1 MIVNSID
8 NILDGNIYLVSQ
20 NENIRTDSATSFDG
34 VINQISS
41 GNESLDDIFA
51 EVADEYGVNLN
62 LLKAVA
68 KAESDFDTEA
78 VSGCGAQGIMQ
89 LMPTTAQSL
98 GVEDPFDARQNI
110 TGGAKM
116 LAYLLD
122 DYNGNVSL
130 ALAAYNAG
138 SGAVGRFGGVPPYN
152 ETLRYI
158 DRINDIL
165 GGVLSNDS
173 RTIDGATATD
183 LSGSAQAEN
192 TGIIV
197 STSSTDSETT
207 DAVQPE
213 SVNVSSVTANT
224 GNYNN
229 TKHITNGI
237 SAGSSA
243 VSSVYGRNNNS
254 INDFYKKY
262 NNYNSYNTYNNY
274 NNYAKYPVS
283 SNTRLSLSY
292 DDYKYVIDTY
302 KTILSKLFAVSDST
316 DSKSSQSG
324 LSAASL
330 LTGTYSGLSSGYNN
344 SDNNVYDNSKSLM
357 NYYMT
362 GLSNTSQSVLNMLG
376 LNK

>member
-1 MIVNSID
+1 MIVNSVD
-8 NILDGNIYLVSQ
+8 NILDGNMYLVSQ
-20 NENIRTDSATSFDG
+20 GENIKPSSATDFDG

-41 GNESLDDIFA
+41 GSESLDDIFA

-78 VSGCGAQGIMQ
+78 VSWCGAQGIMQ
-89 LMPTTAQSL
+89 LMPTTAESL

-138 SGAVGRFGGVPPYN
+138 SGAVSRYGGVPPYN

-173 RTIDGATATD
+173 RTIDGAEATD

-192 TGIIV
+192 TGIVVGTTQQTSGTEVMQEDTGTV
-197 STSSTDSETT
+197 SDDNNLSQLRKQIAANRLNISSMNNSRTSYISANNKRTSS
-207 DAVQPE
+207 
-213 SVNVSSVTANT
+213 
-224 GNYNN
+224 
-229 TKHITNGI
+229 
-237 SAGSSA
+237 
-243 VSSVYGRNNNS
+243 
-254 INDFYKKY
+254 
-262 NNYNSYNTYNNY
+262 
-274 NNYAKYPVS
+274 
-283 SNTRLSLSY
+283 LLLSY
-292 DDYKYVIDTY
+292 DDYKYVINTY
-302 KTILSKLFAVSDST
+302 RAILSKLFAVSDST
-316 DSKSSQSG
+316 TAK
-324 LSAASL
+324 SAAS
-330 LTGTYSGLSSGYNN
+330 GSASDHDSSD
-344 SDNNVYDNSKSLM
+344 SSRLLM
-357 NYYMT
+357 NYYRA
-362 GLSNTSQSVLNMLG
+362 GLPGTSQSVLNMLG
-376 LNK
+376 VNHNIKTI

>member
-1 MIVNSID
+1 MIVNSVD

-20 NENIRTDSATSFDG
+20 GENIKQSSATDFDG

-41 GNESLDDIFA
+41 GSESLDDIFA

-78 VSGCGAQGIMQ
+78 VSWCGAQGIMQ
-89 LMPTTAQSL
+89 LMPTTAESL

-138 SGAVGRFGGVPPYN
+138 SGAVSRYGGVPPYN

-173 RTIDGATATD
+173 RTIDGAEATD

-192 TGIIV
+192 TGIVVGTTQQTSGTEVMQEDTGTV
-197 STSSTDSETT
+197 SDDNNLSQLRKQIAANRLNISSMNNSRTS
-207 DAVQPE
+207 
-213 SVNVSSVTANT
+213 
-224 GNYNN
+224 Y
-229 TKHITNGI
+229 I
-237 SAGSSA
+237 SA
-243 VSSVYGRNNNS
+243 NN
-254 INDFYKKY
+254 KR
-262 NNYNSYNTYNNY
+262 T
-274 NNYAKYPVS
+274 
-283 SNTRLSLSY
+283 SNLLLSY
-292 DDYKYVIDTY
+292 DDYKYVINTY
-302 KTILSKLFAVSDST
+302 RAILSKLFAVSDST
-316 DSKSSQSG
+316 TAK
-324 LSAASL
+324 SAAS
-330 LTGTYSGLSSGYNN
+330 GSASDHYSSDSSGL
-344 SDNNVYDNSKSLM
+344 LM
-357 NYYMT
+357 NYYRA
-362 GLSNTSQSVLNMLG
+362 GLSGTSQSVLNMLG
-376 LNK
+376 VNHNIKTI

>member
-1 MIVNSID
+1 MIVNSVD

-20 NENIRTDSATSFDG
+20 GENIKPSSATDFDG

-41 GNESLDDIFA
+41 GSESLDDIFA

-78 VSGCGAQGIMQ
+78 VSWCGAQGIMQ
-89 LMPTTAQSL
+89 LMPTTAESL

-138 SGAVGRFGGVPPYN
+138 SGAVSRYGGVPPYN

-173 RTIDGATATD
+173 RTIDGAEATD

-192 TGIIV
+192 TGIVVGTTQQTSGTEVMQEDTGTV
-197 STSSTDSETT
+197 SDDNNLSQLRKQIAANRLNISSMNNSRTSYISANNKRTSS
-207 DAVQPE
+207 
-213 SVNVSSVTANT
+213 
-224 GNYNN
+224 
-229 TKHITNGI
+229 
-237 SAGSSA
+237 
-243 VSSVYGRNNNS
+243 
-254 INDFYKKY
+254 
-262 NNYNSYNTYNNY
+262 
-274 NNYAKYPVS
+274 
-283 SNTRLSLSY
+283 LLLSY
-292 DDYKYVIDTY
+292 DDYKYVINTY
-302 KTILSKLFAVSDST
+302 RAILSKLFAVSDST
-316 DSKSSQSG
+316 TAK
-324 LSAASL
+324 SAAS
-330 LTGTYSGLSSGYNN
+330 GSASDHDSSD
-344 SDNNVYDNSKSLM
+344 SSRILM
-357 NYYMT
+357 NYYRA
-362 GLSNTSQSVLNMLG
+362 GLSGTSQSVLNMLG
-376 LNK
+376 VNHNIKTI

>member
-1 MIVNSID
+1 MIVNSVD
-8 NILDGNIYLVSQ
+8 NILDGNMYLVSQ
-20 NENIRTDSATSFDG
+20 GENIKPSSATDFDG

-41 GNESLDDIFA
+41 GSESLDDIFA

-78 VSGCGAQGIMQ
+78 VSWCGAQGIMQ
-89 LMPTTAQSL
+89 LMPTTAESL

-138 SGAVGRFGGVPPYN
+138 SGAVSRYGGVPPYN

-173 RTIDGATATD
+173 RTIDGAEATD

-192 TGIIV
+192 TGIVVGTTQQTSGTEVMQEDTGTV
-197 STSSTDSETT
+197 SDDNNLSQLRKQIAANRLNISSMNNSRTSYISANNKRTSS
-207 DAVQPE
+207 
-213 SVNVSSVTANT
+213 
-224 GNYNN
+224 
-229 TKHITNGI
+229 
-237 SAGSSA
+237 
-243 VSSVYGRNNNS
+243 
-254 INDFYKKY
+254 
-262 NNYNSYNTYNNY
+262 
-274 NNYAKYPVS
+274 
-283 SNTRLSLSY
+283 LLLSY
-292 DDYKYVIDTY
+292 DDYKYVINTY
-302 KTILSKLFAVSDST
+302 RAILSKLFAVSDST
-316 DSKSSQSG
+316 TAK
-324 LSAASL
+324 SAASGSAL
-330 LTGTYSGLSSGYNN
+330 DHDSSDSSGL
-344 SDNNVYDNSKSLM
+344 LM
-357 NYYMT
+357 NYYRA
-362 GLSNTSQSVLNMLG
+362 GLSGTSQSVLNMLG
-376 LNK
+376 VNHNIKTI

>member
-1 MIVNSID
+1 MIVNSVD
-8 NILDGNIYLVSQ
+8 NILDGNMYLVSQ
-20 NENIRTDSATSFDG
+20 GENIKPSSATDFDG

-41 GNESLDDIFA
+41 GSESLDDIFA

-78 VSGCGAQGIMQ
+78 VSWCGAQGIMQ
-89 LMPTTAQSL
+89 LMPTTAESL

-138 SGAVGRFGGVPPYN
+138 SGAVSRYGGVPPYN

-173 RTIDGATATD
+173 RTIDGAEATD

-192 TGIIV
+192 TGIVVGTTQQTSGTEVMQNDTGTV
-197 STSSTDSETT
+197 SDDNNLSQLRKQIAANRLNISSMNNSRTSYISANNKRTSS
-207 DAVQPE
+207 
-213 SVNVSSVTANT
+213 
-224 GNYNN
+224 
-229 TKHITNGI
+229 
-237 SAGSSA
+237 
-243 VSSVYGRNNNS
+243 
-254 INDFYKKY
+254 
-262 NNYNSYNTYNNY
+262 
-274 NNYAKYPVS
+274 
-283 SNTRLSLSY
+283 LLLSY
-292 DDYKYVIDTY
+292 DDYKYVINTY
-302 KTILSKLFAVSDST
+302 RAILSKLFAVSDST
-316 DSKSSQSG
+316 TAK
-324 LSAASL
+324 SAAS
-330 LTGTYSGLSSGYNN
+330 GSASDHYSSDSSGL
-344 SDNNVYDNSKSLM
+344 LM
-357 NYYMT
+357 NYYRA
-362 GLSNTSQSVLNMLG
+362 GLSGTSQSVLNMLG
-376 LNK
+376 VNHNIKTI

>member
-1 MIVNSID
+1 MIVNSVD

-20 NENIRTDSATSFDG
+20 GENIKPSSATDFDG

-41 GNESLDDIFA
+41 GSESLDDIFA

-78 VSGCGAQGIMQ
+78 VSWCGAQGIMQ
-89 LMPTTAQSL
+89 LMPTTAESL

-138 SGAVGRFGGVPPYN
+138 SGAVSRYGGVPPYN

-173 RTIDGATATD
+173 RTIDGAEATD

-192 TGIIV
+192 TGIVVGTTQQTSGTEVMQEDTGTV
-197 STSSTDSETT
+197 SDDNNLSQLRKQIAANRLNISSMNNSRTS
-207 DAVQPE
+207 
-213 SVNVSSVTANT
+213 
-224 GNYNN
+224 Y
-229 TKHITNGI
+229 I
-237 SAGSSA
+237 SA
-243 VSSVYGRNNNS
+243 NN
-254 INDFYKKY
+254 KR
-262 NNYNSYNTYNNY
+262 T
-274 NNYAKYPVS
+274 
-283 SNTRLSLSY
+283 SNLLLSY
-292 DDYKYVIDTY
+292 DDYKYVINTY
-302 KTILSKLFAVSDST
+302 RAILSKLFAVSDST
-316 DSKSSQSG
+316 TAK
-324 LSAASL
+324 SAAS
-330 LTGTYSGLSSGYNN
+330 GSASAQDSSDSSGL
-344 SDNNVYDNSKSLM
+344 LM
-357 NYYMT
+357 NYYRA
-362 GLSNTSQSVLNMLG
+362 GLSGTSQSVLNMLG
-376 LNK
+376 VNHNIKTI

>member
-1 MIVNSID
+1 MIVNSVD

-20 NENIRTDSATSFDG
+20 GENIKPSSATDFDG

-41 GNESLDDIFA
+41 GSESLDDIFA

-78 VSGCGAQGIMQ
+78 VSWCGAQGIMQ
-89 LMPTTAQSL
+89 LMPTTAESL

-138 SGAVGRFGGVPPYN
+138 SGAVSRYGGVPPYN

-173 RTIDGATATD
+173 RTIDGAEATD

-192 TGIIV
+192 TGIVVGTTQQTSGTEVMQEDTGTV
-197 STSSTDSETT
+197 SDDNNLSQLRKQIAANRLNISSMNNSRTS
-207 DAVQPE
+207 
-213 SVNVSSVTANT
+213 
-224 GNYNN
+224 Y
-229 TKHITNGI
+229 I
-237 SAGSSA
+237 SA
-243 VSSVYGRNNNS
+243 NN
-254 INDFYKKY
+254 KR
-262 NNYNSYNTYNNY
+262 T
-274 NNYAKYPVS
+274 
-283 SNTRLSLSY
+283 SNLLLSY
-292 DDYKYVIDTY
+292 DDYKYVINT
-302 KTILSKLFAVSDST
+302 LSLIHI
-316 DSKSSQSG
+316 
-324 LSAASL
+324 
-330 LTGTYSGLSSGYNN
+330 
-344 SDNNVYDNSKSLM
+344 
-357 NYYMT
+357 
-362 GLSNTSQSVLNMLG
+362 
-376 LNK
+376 

>member
-1 MIVNSID
+1 MIVNSVD

-20 NENIRTDSATSFDG
+20 GENIKPSSATDFDG

-41 GNESLDDIFA
+41 GSESLDDIFA

-78 VSGCGAQGIMQ
+78 VSWCGAQGIMQ
-89 LMPTTAQSL
+89 LMPTTAESL

-138 SGAVGRFGGVPPYN
+138 SGAVSRYGGVPPYN

-173 RTIDGATATD
+173 RTIDGAEATD

-192 TGIIV
+192 TGIVVGTTQQTSGTEVMQEDTGTV
-197 STSSTDSETT
+197 SDDNNLSQLRKQIAANRLNISSMNNSRTS
-207 DAVQPE
+207 
-213 SVNVSSVTANT
+213 
-224 GNYNN
+224 Y
-229 TKHITNGI
+229 I
-237 SAGSSA
+237 SA
-243 VSSVYGRNNNS
+243 NN
-254 INDFYKKY
+254 KR
-262 NNYNSYNTYNNY
+262 T
-274 NNYAKYPVS
+274 
-283 SNTRLSLSY
+283 SNLLLSY
-292 DDYKYVIDTY
+292 DDYKYVINTY
-302 KTILSKLFAVSDST
+302 RAILSKLFAVSDST
-316 DSKSSQSG
+316 AAK
-324 LSAASL
+324 SAAS
-330 LTGTYSGLSSGYNN
+330 GSASAHDSSDSSGL
-344 SDNNVYDNSKSLM
+344 LM
-357 NYYMT
+357 NYYRA
-362 GLSNTSQSVLNMLG
+362 GLSGTSQSVLNMLG
-376 LNK
+376 VNHNIKTI

>member
-1 MIVNSID
+1 MIVNSVD
-8 NILDGNIYLVSQ
+8 NILDGNMYLVSQ
-20 NENIRTDSATSFDG
+20 GENIKPSSATDFDG

-41 GNESLDDIFA
+41 GSESLDDIFA

-78 VSGCGAQGIMQ
+78 VSWCGAQGIMQ
-89 LMPTTAQSL
+89 LMPTTAESL

-138 SGAVGRFGGVPPYN
+138 SGAVSRYGGVPPYN

-173 RTIDGATATD
+173 RTIDGAEATD

-192 TGIIV
+192 TGIVVGTTQQTSGTEVMQEDTGTV
-197 STSSTDSETT
+197 SDDNNLSQLRKQIAANRLNISSINNSRTSYISANNKRTSS
-207 DAVQPE
+207 
-213 SVNVSSVTANT
+213 
-224 GNYNN
+224 
-229 TKHITNGI
+229 
-237 SAGSSA
+237 
-243 VSSVYGRNNNS
+243 
-254 INDFYKKY
+254 
-262 NNYNSYNTYNNY
+262 
-274 NNYAKYPVS
+274 
-283 SNTRLSLSY
+283 LLLSY
-292 DDYKYVIDTY
+292 DDYKYVINTY
-302 KTILSKLFAVSDST
+302 RAILSKLFAVSDST
-316 DSKSSQSG
+316 TAK
-324 LSAASL
+324 SAAS
-330 LTGTYSGLSSGYNN
+330 GSASDHDSSD
-344 SDNNVYDNSKSLM
+344 SSRLLM
-357 NYYMT
+357 NYYRA
-362 GLSNTSQSVLNMLG
+362 GLSGTSQSVLNMLG
-376 LNK
+376 VNHNIKTI

>member
-1 MIVNSID
+1 MIVNSVD
-8 NILDGNIYLVSQ
+8 NILDGNMYLVSQ
-20 NENIRTDSATSFDG
+20 GENIKPSSATDFDG

-41 GNESLDDIFA
+41 GSESLDDIFT

-78 VSGCGAQGIMQ
+78 VSWCGAQGIMQ
-89 LMPTTAQSL
+89 LMPTTAESL

-138 SGAVGRFGGVPPYN
+138 SGAVSRYGGVPPYN

-173 RTIDGATATD
+173 RTIDGAEATD

-192 TGIIV
+192 TGIVVGTTQQTSGTEVMQDDTGTV
-197 STSSTDSETT
+197 SDDNNLSQLRKQIAANRLNISSMNNSRTSYISANNKRTSS
-207 DAVQPE
+207 
-213 SVNVSSVTANT
+213 
-224 GNYNN
+224 
-229 TKHITNGI
+229 
-237 SAGSSA
+237 
-243 VSSVYGRNNNS
+243 
-254 INDFYKKY
+254 
-262 NNYNSYNTYNNY
+262 
-274 NNYAKYPVS
+274 
-283 SNTRLSLSY
+283 LLLSY
-292 DDYKYVIDTY
+292 DDYKYVINTY
-302 KTILSKLFAVSDST
+302 RAILSKLFAVSDST
-316 DSKSSQSG
+316 TAK
-324 LSAASL
+324 SAAS
-330 LTGTYSGLSSGYNN
+330 GSASDHDSSD
-344 SDNNVYDNSKSLM
+344 SSRLLM
-357 NYYMT
+357 NYYRA
-362 GLSNTSQSVLNMLG
+362 GLSGTSQSVLNILG
-376 LNK
+376 VNHNIKTI

>member
-1 MIVNSID
+1 MIVNSVD
-8 NILDGNIYLVSQ
+8 NILDGNMYLVSQ
-20 NENIRTDSATSFDG
+20 GENIKPSSATDFDG

-41 GNESLDDIFA
+41 GSESLDDIFA

-78 VSGCGAQGIMQ
+78 VSWCGAQGIMQ
-89 LMPTTAQSL
+89 LMPTTAESL

-138 SGAVGRFGGVPPYN
+138 SGAVSRYGGVPPYN

-173 RTIDGATATD
+173 RTIDGAEATD

-192 TGIIV
+192 TGIVVGTTRQTSGTEVMQEDTGTV
-197 STSSTDSETT
+197 SDDNNLSQLRKQIAANRLNISSMNNSRTSYISANNKRTSS
-207 DAVQPE
+207 
-213 SVNVSSVTANT
+213 
-224 GNYNN
+224 
-229 TKHITNGI
+229 
-237 SAGSSA
+237 
-243 VSSVYGRNNNS
+243 
-254 INDFYKKY
+254 
-262 NNYNSYNTYNNY
+262 
-274 NNYAKYPVS
+274 
-283 SNTRLSLSY
+283 LLLSY
-292 DDYKYVIDTY
+292 DDYKYVINTY
-302 KTILSKLFAVSDST
+302 RAILSKLFAVSDST
-316 DSKSSQSG
+316 TAK
-324 LSAASL
+324 SAAS
-330 LTGTYSGLSSGYNN
+330 GSASDHYSSDSSGL
-344 SDNNVYDNSKSLM
+344 LM
-357 NYYMT
+357 NYYRA
-362 GLSNTSQSVLNMLG
+362 GLSGTSQSVLNMLG
-376 LNK
+376 VNHNIKTI

>member
-1 MIVNSID
+1 MIVNSVD
-8 NILDGNIYLVSQ
+8 NILDGNMYLVSQ
-20 NENIRTDSATSFDG
+20 GENIKPSSATDFDG

-41 GNESLDDIFA
+41 GSESLDDIFA

-78 VSGCGAQGIMQ
+78 VSWCGAQGIMQ
-89 LMPTTAQSL
+89 LMPTTAESL

-138 SGAVGRFGGVPPYN
+138 SGAVSRYGGVPPYN

-173 RTIDGATATD
+173 RTIDGAEATD

-192 TGIIV
+192 TGIVVGTTQQTSGTEVMQEDTGTV
-197 STSSTDSETT
+197 SDDNNLSQLRKQIAANRLNISSMNNSRTSYISANNKRTSS
-207 DAVQPE
+207 
-213 SVNVSSVTANT
+213 
-224 GNYNN
+224 
-229 TKHITNGI
+229 
-237 SAGSSA
+237 
-243 VSSVYGRNNNS
+243 
-254 INDFYKKY
+254 
-262 NNYNSYNTYNNY
+262 
-274 NNYAKYPVS
+274 
-283 SNTRLSLSY
+283 LLLSY
-292 DDYKYVIDTY
+292 DDYKYVINTY
-302 KTILSKLFAVSDST
+302 RAILSKLFAVSDST
-316 DSKSSQSG
+316 TAK
-324 LSAASL
+324 SAAS
-330 LTGTYSGLSSGYNN
+330 GSASDHYSSDSSGL
-344 SDNNVYDNSKSLM
+344 LM
-357 NYYMT
+357 NYYRA
-362 GLSNTSQSVLNMLG
+362 GLSGTSQSVLNMLG
-376 LNK
+376 VNHNIKTI